1 MMNLKEYQKLI
12 SIEIKK
18 FIKKRIESRK
28 IYKETTQIKNN
39 IIYLKQK
46 FNQENSE
53 EFETENGKLLIKKY
67 KSVFSSKLKKEFD
80 ELSTEDKRK
89 LYNLGLL
96 KIFFRLNLSK
106 FEKLK
111 KDNQKTQLD
120 KFVIERKNLQ
130 PYYWTV
136 ELNQSVKDELIKFE
150 EEIKEHFDLK
160 SFDVMKDIEKELD
173 EYGKEREE
181 EENDEE
187 EIWDNVSLNPSYFTD
202 DDPEGLENSPENIE
216 KGII

>member
-1 MMNLKEYQKLI
+1 MSSEEYKKLI
-12 SIEIKK
+12 LIEIKK

-28 IYKETTQIKNN
+28 IYKETNQIKNN
-39 IIYLKQK
+39 IIYLKKK

-53 EFETENGKLLIKKY
+53 EFQTENGKLLIKKY
-67 KSVFSSKLKKEFD
+67 KSIFSSKLNKEFD
-80 ELSTEDKRK
+80 TLPTEEKRK

-106 FEKLK
+106 FENLK
-111 KDNQKTQLD
+111 KDNQKTLLD

-136 ELNQSVKDELIKFE
+136 EYNQSVKDELTKFE
-150 EEIKEHFDLK
+150 EEIKENFDLK
-160 SFDVMKDIEKELD
+160 SLDIIKDVEKELD
-173 EYGKEREE
+173 EYEKEREE
-181 EENDEE
+181 EENDDE

-202 DDPEGLENSPENIE
+202 DDPEGLEETPENIE

>member
-1 MMNLKEYQKLI
+1 MSSEEYKKLI

-28 IYKETTQIKNN
+28 IYKETNQIKNN
-39 IIYLKQK
+39 IIYLKKK

-53 EFETENGKLLIKKY
+53 EFQTESGKLLIKKY
-67 KSVFSSKLKKEFD
+67 KSIFSSKLNKEFD
-80 ELSTEDKRK
+80 ELSTEEKRK

-106 FEKLK
+106 FENLK
-111 KDNQKTQLD
+111 KDNQKTLLD

-136 ELNQSVKDELIKFE
+136 EYNQSVKDELTKFE
-150 EEIKEHFDLK
+150 EEIKENFDLK
-160 SFDVMKDIEKELD
+160 SLDIIKDVEMELD
-173 EYGKEREE
+173 EYEKEREE
-181 EENDEE
+181 EENDDE

-202 DDPEGLENSPENIE
+202 DDPEGLEETPENIE

>member
-1 MMNLKEYQKLI
+1 MSSEEYKKLI

-28 IYKETTQIKNN
+28 IYKETNQIKNN
-39 IIYLKQK
+39 IIYLKKK

-53 EFETENGKLLIKKY
+53 EFQTESGKLLIKKY
-67 KSVFSSKLKKEFD
+67 KSIFSSKLNKEFD
-80 ELSTEDKRK
+80 ELSTEEKRK

-106 FEKLK
+106 FENLK
-111 KDNQKTQLD
+111 KDNQKTLLD

-136 ELNQSVKDELIKFE
+136 EYNQSVKDELTKFE
-150 EEIKEHFDLK
+150 EEIKENFDLK
-160 SFDVMKDIEKELD
+160 SLDIIKDVEKELD
-173 EYGKEREE
+173 EYEKEREE
-181 EENDEE
+181 EENDDE

-202 DDPEGLENSPENIE
+202 DDPEGLEETPENIE

>member
-1 MMNLKEYQKLI
+1 MSSEEYKKLI

-67 KSVFSSKLKKEFD
+67 KSIFSSKLNKEFD
-80 ELSTEDKRK
+80 ELPTEEKRK

-150 EEIKEHFDLK
+150 EEIKENFDLK

-173 EYGKEREE
+173 EYEKEREE

-202 DDPEGLENSPENIE
+202 DDPEGLEETPENIE

>member
-1 MMNLKEYQKLI
+1 MMSLEEYQKLI

-80 ELSTEDKRK
+80 ELSTEEKRK

-173 EYGKEREE
+173 EYEKEREE

-202 DDPEGLENSPENIE
+202 DDPEGLENTPENIE

>member
-1 MMNLKEYQKLI
+1 MSSEEYKKLI

-67 KSVFSSKLKKEFD
+67 KSIFSSKLNKEFD
-80 ELSTEDKRK
+80 ELSTEEKRK

-150 EEIKEHFDLK
+150 EEIKENFDLK

-173 EYGKEREE
+173 EYEKERED

-202 DDPEGLENSPENIE
+202 DDPEGLEETPENIE

>member
-1 MMNLKEYQKLI
+1 MSSEEYKKLI

-28 IYKETTQIKNN
+28 IYKETNQIKKN
-39 IIYLKQK
+39 IIYLKKK

-53 EFETENGKLLIKKY
+53 EFQTENGKLLIKKY
-67 KSVFSSKLKKEFD
+67 KSIFSSKLNKEFD
-80 ELSTEDKRK
+80 ELPTEEKRK

-106 FEKLK
+106 FENLK
-111 KDNQKTQLD
+111 KDNQKTLLD

-136 ELNQSVKDELIKFE
+136 EYNQSVKDELTKFE
-150 EEIKEHFDLK
+150 EEIKENFDLK
-160 SFDVMKDIEKELD
+160 SLDTIKDVEKELD
-173 EYGKEREE
+173 EYEKEREE
-181 EENDEE
+181 EENDDE

-202 DDPEGLENSPENIE
+202 DDPEGLEETPENIE